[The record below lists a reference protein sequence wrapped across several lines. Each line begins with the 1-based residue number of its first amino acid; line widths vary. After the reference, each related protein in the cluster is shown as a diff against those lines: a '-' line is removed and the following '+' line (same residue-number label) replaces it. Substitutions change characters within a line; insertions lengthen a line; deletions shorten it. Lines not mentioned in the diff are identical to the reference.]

1 MTSWAERWHDGHWL
15 FLPLRPLSWLFAAL
29 SAARRAAFRRGWLAS
44 WRAPVPVI
52 VVGNISVGGTG
63 KTPLTLALVERLR
76 QAGWRPGIVS
86 RGYGGST
93 TWPAVVH
100 ADSPATE
107 VGDEPLL
114 LARRGGVPVVVD
126 PLRARGVRA
135 LLAGSDCDLVICDD
149 GLQHYALARDI
160 EIAVIDGRRGFGC
173 ARLLPSGPLREPLS
187 RLASVD
193 FRVINGGWQRDEAA
207 PAEGVTMAL
216 LPGAWQALDGQGG
229 EPPAPGPVHAVAGI
243 GHPPRFFDL
252 LVGQGYQ
259 PLPHAFPDHH
269 AYTADDLRFSPAL
282 PLVMTEKDAVKCT
295 GIAPANSWYV
305 PVKAMLPETFWQAL
319 LARLATWRTVHV

>member
-15 FLPLRPLSWLFAAL
+15 FQPLRPLSWLFAVIT
-29 SAARRAAFRRGWLAS
+29 AARRLAYARGWLGT

-86 RGYGGST
+86 RGYGGRT
-93 TWPAVVH
+93 TWPALVH
-100 ADSPATE
+100 ADSAPAE

-114 LARRGGVPVVVD
+114 LARRAGVPVVVD
-126 PLRARGVRA
+126 PQRARGVRA
-135 LLAGSDCDLVICDD
+135 LLAASDCDLVICDD

-160 EIAVIDGRRGFGC
+160 EIAVIDGRRGLGSR
-173 ARLLPSGPLREPLS
+173 RLLPSGPLREPVS
-187 RLASVD
+187 RLATVD

-216 LPGAWQALDGQGG
+216 LPAPWQALDGQGG
-229 EPPAPGPVHAVAGI
+229 QPPAPGRIHAIAGI
-243 GHPPRFFDL
+243 GHPPRFFEL
-252 LVGQGYQ
+252 LAGQGYQ

-269 AYTADDLRFSPAL
+269 AYTADDLRFSPEL
-282 PLVMTEKDAVKCT
+282 PLVMTEKDAVKCA

-305 PVKAMLPETFWQAL
+305 PVRAMLPETFWQAL
-319 LARLATWRTVHV
+319 LTRLAAWRTAHA